1 MTQAAPSSIS
11 IAIACGGTGG
21 HLFPGLA
28 VADCLIRRG
37 CKVTLLIS
45 PKAVDQQALKNVT
58 GYEVVTLP
66 AIGLTRGHRLA
77 FALAL
82 LRSYRAARKHFK
94 SIPPRA
100 VLAMGGFTA
109 APPLVAG
116 KRMGAA
122 SFLHESNTI
131 PGRANRWLS
140 RLVNGA
146 FVGFPTAA
154 EHLHNP
160 NVIVTGTPVRRQF
173 RSPDAAVC
181 RQALG
186 LDPQRPVVLVMG
198 GSQGAHAINALLM
211 QSLPMLAEGGRD
223 WQWLHLTGSADLET
237 VKAAY
242 ASANR
247 RAAVHSFLNEMGL
260 ALGAATAA
268 ISRAGAS
275 SLAEFAAL
283 RLPAI
288 LIPYPA
294 ATDNHQY
301 YNACAFAQSG
311 AASILEQ
318 QQATP
323 NALAHLLSP
332 LMMDQAA
339 RTKMQAALAQ
349 WHTPDAA
356 ERIAASILT
365 AIDVPCAGAAPA
377 HQEQPARTISSNS
390 GEQKTGLSTQLLL
403 ALRPGLGRPPADLDP
418 GAAMPA
424 AAPSFLK
431 AAEAAVF
438 ES

>member
-1 MTQAAPSSIS
+1 MTPAAPSPIS

-28 VADCLIRRG
+28 VADCLVQRG
-37 CKVTLLIS
+37 CKVTLLVS
-45 PKAVDQQALKNVT
+45 PKEVDQQALKSVT
-58 GYEVVTLP
+58 GFDVITLP
-66 AIGLTRGHRLA
+66 AIGLTRGRFLA
-77 FALAL
+77 FASAL
-82 LRSYRAARKHFK
+82 FRSYRTARKHFMRN
-94 SIPPRA
+94 PPRA

-109 APPLVAG
+109 APPLMAG
-116 KRMGAA
+116 KRLGAA

-146 FVGFPTAA
+146 FLGFPIAA
-154 EHLHNP
+154 KHLHNP

-173 RSPDAAVC
+173 LSRDAAAC

-186 LDPQRPVVLVMG
+186 LDPQRPVILVMG
-198 GSQGAHAINALLM
+198 GSQGAHAINTLLM
-211 QSLPMLAEGGRD
+211 QSLPMLAESGAD
-223 WQWLHLTGSADLET
+223 WQWLHLTGPADVET
-237 VKAAY
+237 VRAAY

-247 RAAVHSFLNEMGL
+247 QAVVHSFLTEMDL

-301 YNACAFAQSG
+301 HNACAFAQSG
-311 AASILEQ
+311 AASLLEQ

-323 NALAHLLSP
+323 DALTRLLTP
-332 LMMDQAA
+332 LIKDEST
-339 RTKMQAALAQ
+339 RSRVQAALVQ
-349 WHTPDAA
+349 RHTPDAA
-356 ERIAASILT
+356 ERIAANILT
-365 AIDVPCAGAAPA
+365 AIGLSCAGVAPA
-377 HQEQPARTISSNS
+377 DQERSMQTIARNT
-390 GEQKTGLSTQLLL
+390 GEQKTGPSTQLLL
-403 ALRPGLGRPPADLDP
+403 ALRPGPNRPAADLNA
-418 GAAMPA
+418 GHALAAS
-424 AAPSFLK
+424 PSCFT
-431 AAEAAVF
+431 AAETAALD
-438 ES
+438 S